1 MFLCRQRWS
10 LKDEGKEKC
19 VKRCTKCL
27 LPATYPGVG
36 LDEGRVCSYCLG
48 TRHFGV
54 QGDPEIR
61 ARMARKQQLREDFE
75 KTVRARRGQGEYD
88 CLVPLSGGKD
98 SSYLAYLLKEKYG
111 LKILTVTVDTGL
123 MSPLAGPNVAR
134 VVSRLNVEHVFVT
147 PKADFF
153 KKLYRH
159 FLMHPRLAK
168 DGYEEIGHLS
178 TVCRVCCQAI
188 HSIVMQEAARRDIPL
203 VALAYSPDQIE
214 YHFYEASRAEI
225 YEKAWAPT
233 ALHEPPFD
241 EDDRRY
247 FWDPAAFSRC
257 TRLPR
262 LLLPFHV
269 IDYPGAD
276 EVTRRVVELGLLE
289 KRKSSLFVTNC
300 RLNWLMIYLDE
311 RTLGYSPYIA
321 AFSHQ
326 VRAGH
331 ISRRKWLWLMELER
345 IAARLGLW
353 GRFWKRRDMR
363 EVLAYLDLRLEDF
376 SACQDARD

>member
-1 MFLCRQRWS
+1 MSRR
-10 LKDEGKEKC
+10 DE
-19 VKRCTKCL
+19 L
-27 LPATYPGVG
+27 
-36 LDEGRVCSYCLG
+36 
-48 TRHFGV
+48 
-54 QGDPEIR
+54 R
-61 ARMARKQQLREDFE
+61 ADFE
-75 KTVRARRGQGEYD
+75 QTVQACRGQGQYD

-111 LKILTVTVDTGL
+111 LRVLTATVDTGL
-123 MSPLAGPNVAR
+123 MSPLARPNVAR
-134 VVSRLNVEHVFVT
+134 VVSRLNVEHVFCT

-153 KKLYRH
+153 KKLYRY
-159 FLMHPRLAK
+159 FLMHPRL
-168 DGYEEIGHLS
+168 DREGYEEVGHLS
-178 TVCRVCCQAI
+178 TVCRVCCRAI
-188 HSIVMQEAARRDIPL
+188 HSIVMQEAARRDISL

-225 YEKAWAPT
+225 YEETWAPE
-233 ALHEPPFD
+233 ALYHPPFD

-247 FWDPAAFSRC
+247 FWDPAAFSQR

-269 IDYPGAD
+269 LDYPGAD

-289 KRKSSLFVTNC
+289 KRKASLFVTNC

-311 RTLGYSPYIA
+311 RRLGYSPYIG

-331 ISRRKWLWLMELER
+331 INRTKWLLLMELER
-345 IAARLGLW
+345 IATRLGLW
-353 GRFWKRRDMR
+353 GRFWKRKDLR
-363 EVLAYLDLRLEDF
+363 EVLEYLDLRLEDLAPREEAL
-376 SACQDARD
+376 S